1 MILDLAEG
9 EGRWRELSLAFSPCF
24 LLSEKVFSSDLA
36 AGKVEGGGGEI
47 VHQNIYLSAYTSR
60 DKIGLLPEK
69 EREEVM

>member
-36 AGKVEGGGGEI
+36 AGKVEGGGEI